1 MRYRTFKKIN
11 EKVSLLGMGAMRF
24 PETTDG
30 SVDHAAPIIIKKKT
44 IDAGINIDAKGF
56 KEIFEKALAM

>member
-30 SVDHAAPIIIKKKT
+30 SVDEAAAIRIIRAAIY
-44 IDAGINIDAKGF
+44 AGFNIDA
-56 KEIFEKALAM
+56 

>member
-30 SVDHAAPIIIKKKT
+30 SVDEAAAIRIIRAA